1 MTVLNANV
9 RKDLKGNQTK
19 QIRKEGFVPGV
30 LYGKKIDSQA
40 VSVESVALLKT
51 LREVGQN
58 GLFDLKLE
66 NGKKHNVMVQEIQV
80 DPLKNHY
87 THIDFFEVDMKVER
101 DANVPVHLEGDA
113 PGASEGGIVNHLLY
127 EITVHCLP
135 ADVPE
140 NITVDISGLNIGDTL
155 SISDIRSAVTVEIS
169 NEDEEAVVTVQ
180 PPTVTED
187 PKETEEDNTT
197 ALGVEAT
204 EEREDD
210 NKDRPGRVE

>member
-1 MTVLNANV
+1 MTVLKAKERN
-9 RKDLKGNQTK
+9 DLTGHQTK
-19 QIRKEGFVPGV
+19 QIRNEGFVPGV
-30 LYGKKIDSQA
+30 LYGKKIESKP
-40 VSVESVALLKT
+40 VSVESVAFLKT

-58 GLFDLKLE
+58 GLFDLQLE
-66 NGKKHNVMVQEIQV
+66 SGKKHHVMVQEIQV
-80 DPLKNHY
+80 DALKNHY

-135 ADVPE
+135 ADIPE
-140 NITVDISGLNIGDTL
+140 SITVDISELNVGDTL
-155 SISDIRSAVTVEIS
+155 SIAEIRSSVSVEIV

-187 PKETEEDNTT
+187 PDETEEDNTT